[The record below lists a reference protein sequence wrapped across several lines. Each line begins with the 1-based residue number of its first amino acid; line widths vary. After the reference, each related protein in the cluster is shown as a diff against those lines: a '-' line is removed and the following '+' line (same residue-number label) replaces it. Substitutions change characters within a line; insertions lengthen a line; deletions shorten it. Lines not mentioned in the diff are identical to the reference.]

1 VRNTTRRDVIRAA
14 VCAPIA
20 WSLGACAVTRRTQ
33 RFDLVVHGGTLIDG
47 SGGVPRFADVGVQ
60 DGRITAIGDLDREQA
75 RRAIDAR
82 GLIVSP
88 GFVDLHSHSDRSIL
102 EYPAADS
109 RILQGYTAEITGN
122 CGGSAAPT
130 APGSERPFA
139 GVREYLRALDAA
151 RPAIHQA
158 LLVGHGT
165 LRENLVGE
173 VDRRLTATE
182 MRVLERELERALDEG
197 AFGLSSGL
205 EYVPGIYS
213 PPEELLALARVV
225 ARRGRL
231 YASHMRSED
240 RFLLEAIDEILAL
253 ARSSGARVQI
263 SHLKSCGPKNWPKLD
278 AAFARIEAAV
288 ADGFDVRADAYPYTA
303 YSTGLTILLEAWV
316 KDGGN
321 EPMFARFA
329 DPTSRARIRSELALR
344 VDNEPGGFDRIVIAS
359 ELSGDDR
366 ALTGLSIEAVAERWR
381 VEPTEAFLRLLE
393 HERGGISYVGHAMQ
407 ESDVARVLAHRLVC
421 VGSDG
426 YVQPAHGGP
435 ASKPHPRSFGTA
447 PRVLGRYCRELRAF
461 DLATAVQKLSS
472 APADRAGLAER
483 GRIERGFHADLVVF
497 DAERVRDRATF
508 DDPRATPEGILHV
521 VVAGRVAVQDSVQTG
536 ERAGTAL
543 TPAGEG
549 ANERADALRISR

>member
-1 VRNTTRRDVIRAA
+1 VTSATRRDVIRAA

-20 WSLGACAVTRRTQ
+20 WTLGACAVTRRSQ
-33 RFDLVVHGGTLIDG
+33 RFDLVVHGGMLIDG
-47 SGGVPRFADVGVQ
+47 TDAAPRRADVGVL
-60 DGRITAIGDLDREQA
+60 DGRITAIGEIDREQA

-82 GLIVSP
+82 GLVVAP

-109 RILQGYTAEITGN
+109 RILQGYTTEITGN
-122 CGGSAAPT
+122 CGGSAAPRG
-130 APGSERPFA
+130 PDSDRPFA
-139 GVREYLRALDAA
+139 GVREYLRALDEV
-151 RPAIHQA
+151 RPAVHQA

-165 LRENLVGE
+165 LRENLIGE
-173 VDRRLTATE
+173 VDRSLTATE
-182 MRVLERELERALDEG
+182 MTALERELERALDEG

-205 EYVPGIYS
+205 EYVPGIYT
-213 PPEELLALARVV
+213 PPEELRVLARVV

-240 RFLLEAIDEILAL
+240 RYLLEAIDEILTL
-253 ARSSGARVQI
+253 ARSSSARVQI
-263 SHLKSCGPKNWPKLD
+263 SHLKSCGKKNWPKLD

-303 YSTGLTILLEAWV
+303 YSTGLTILLEPWV

-329 DPTSRARIRSELALR
+329 DPSSRARIRDELVLR
-344 VDNEPGGFDRIVIAS
+344 VDNEPGDFDRIVIAS
-359 ELSGDDR
+359 ELSGEHR
-366 ALTGLSIEAVAERWR
+366 SLTGLSIQEVAERWS
-381 VEPTEAFLRLLE
+381 VDPAEAFLRLLE

-407 ESDVARVLAHRLVC
+407 ESDVARVLAHDLVC

-426 YVQPAHGGP
+426 YVQPAAGGA

-447 PRVLGRYCRELRAF
+447 PRVLGRYCRELGAF
-461 DLATAVQKLSS
+461 DLSTAVRKLAS

-483 GRIERGFHADLVVF
+483 GRIVRGFHADLVVF

-508 DDPRATPEGILHV
+508 DDPRATPEGIAHV
-521 VVAGRVAVQDSVQTG
+521 VVAGRVAVQDGVQTG
-536 ERAGTAL
+536 ERAGIAL
-543 TPAGEG
+543 TPA
-549 ANERADALRISR
+549 